1 MIELTHLKVV
11 AALQRHGTLTEAA
24 NALCLSQSALSH
36 QIRYL
41 EKKLG
46 VAIWEKEGRRL
57 RLTRAGGLMLN
68 SAEKIL
74 PLLEQTEQTLKAFA
88 EGKQGILRIGVECY
102 PCYEWLTGVIS
113 DYLQSAPDVDVDI
126 FHQFQFSGIEGLLN
140 RHIDMLITPDRGEY
154 AELLFDLLFE
164 YELVLLVA
172 ESHPLASAKWVK
184 PSHLAHERLITFPV
198 AAERL
203 DILTQFLWPA
213 AVRPD
218 NLKQIESI
226 EIMLRLVAFGRGV
239 CALPGWLAA
248 KVSRQLP
255 IKSVHLGRQGIHRK
269 LYAAFRCEDA
279 GINYLQA
286 FVKLSK
292 QFSLTGDL
300 KHLVTRR

>member
-1 MIELTHLKVV
+1 MIELTHLKVI

-24 NALCLSQSALSH
+24 NSLCLSQSALSH

-57 RLTRAGGLMLN
+57 RLTRAGDLMLN
-68 SAEKIL
+68 SADKIL
-74 PLLEQTEQTLKAFA
+74 PLLEQTEQTLKAYA
-88 EGKQGILRIGVECY
+88 DGKQGILRIGVECY

-113 DYLQSAPDVDVDI
+113 DYLQLAPDVDVDI
-126 FHQFQFSGIEGLLN
+126 FHQFQFSGFEGLLN
-140 RHIDMLITPDRGEY
+140 RHIDMLITPDRGDH

-172 ESHPLASAKWVK
+172 DSHPLASTTWVK
-184 PSHLAHERLITFPV
+184 PDQLADECLITFPV
-198 AAERL
+198 AAERI

-226 EIMLRLVAFGRGV
+226 EIMLQLVAFSRGV

-255 IKSVHLGRQGIHRK
+255 IKSVHLGRQGIYRK
-269 LYAAFRCEDA
+269 LYAAFRREDA
-279 GINYLQA
+279 GINYLQE
-286 FVKLSK
+286 FIKLSK

-300 KHLVTRR
+300 KRLGTRP